1 MPHWALFELNS
12 LVFKFF
18 WSGKKELVARNV
30 VFHSRENGG
39 FSVVSTEFKVQSLLA
54 QWIKR
59 FASSLNGWVGFMSYW
74 FQFYFNATPLEVFSD
89 PFSFDP
95 DVLPPFYAALLKAW
109 HALGGSGS
117 PSGLVVASSSARP
130 ISVESIT
137 CKLCY
142 QLLLSLNPCP
152 PHCILKFRLVFP
164 NLNWLSTWRSLSFL
178 PLDRQVIDLNW
189 KIAHGVLYTAER
201 LCSFGYDIPKAC
213 FCGFHL
219 ESSDHLF

>member
-1 MPHWALFELNS
+1 M
-12 LVFKFF
+12 
-18 WSGKKELVARNV
+18 
-30 VFHSRENGG
+30 
-39 FSVVSTEFKVQSLLA
+39 T
-54 QWIKR
+54 
-59 FASSLNGWVGFMSYW
+59 YW
-74 FQFYFNATPLEVFSD
+74 FLFYFNASPLEVFSD

-109 HALGGSGS
+109 RALGGSGS
-117 PSGLVVASSSARP
+117 PSGLVVASSTARP

-142 QLLLSLNPCP
+142 QLLLSLNPCR
-152 PHCILKFRLVFP
+152 PHCIVKFSQAFP
-164 NLNWLSTWRSLSFL
+164 NLDWLSTWQSLFFL

-219 ESSDHLF
+219 ESSHHLFFACPLAQSGIAWIKSLLFQAPPLAPSIEL